1 MFPVSLFTAEEN
13 HLKPVSRIFA
23 LFLITILAILMTG
36 CQSGPKHDY
45 PMTLVHARE
54 LESKD
59 PPVAYDEFL
68 DVSNKLSP
76 TDKEGAAAA
85 MLEGAQ
91 FAMDPLRYGIVSG
104 FKPGTPG
111 LSKEVLESIKNR
123 QTEGFDKA
131 HEALKTLEKNYGST
145 KVVLKAKQERVRET
159 LEESIDKRNSVQ
171 LSYKAID
178 FLVNMTGAKEGFS
191 YWFALVLIAVFVKSV
206 TLPLSLMMYK
216 SQREMQR
223 IQPALKALNES
234 LKDDPQEMQK
244 RQAAFYKEHNV
255 NPFATCLPMLIQIPF
270 MIWVYNTIRLYEFHF
285 AKGTFLW
292 VGKLQHLAPGNIG
305 ANLGEFDMALLI
317 IYCLTMI
324 ATMLLTPAPD
334 PQQAATQKQTS
345 IMMTIMMFYFFNQSR
360 WSSAFIL
367 YWIVL
372 NILAAGQSYYFVY
385 RPNKLNPVVPL
396 PISNVMKASS
406 EKKDP
411 QKPGGG
417 SPKKLTPAQ
426 QGAAGSGN
434 SSNQA
439 RRPRKP
445 RR

>member
-1 MFPVSLFTAEEN
+1 M
-13 HLKPVSRIFA
+13 
-23 LFLITILAILMTG
+23 
-36 CQSGPKHDY
+36 
-45 PMTLVHARE
+45 
-54 LESKD
+54 
-59 PPVAYDEFL
+59 
-68 DVSNKLSP
+68 
-76 TDKEGAAAA
+76 
-85 MLEGAQ
+85 
-91 FAMDPLRYGIVSG
+91 
-104 FKPGTPG
+104 
-111 LSKEVLESIKNR
+111 
-123 QTEGFDKA
+123 
-131 HEALKTLEKNYGST
+131 
-145 KVVLKAKQERVRET
+145 LKAKQERVRET